1 MNNVIVKICVKF
13 FSSNQIDK
21 KLNNTEE
28 ELEKAKLTDRI
39 ESLRGIRNQQNT
51 DIKKYK
57 SEIALLEEE
66 VENIKRISSALPQGC
81 FKRTRL
87 EP

>member
-1 MNNVIVKICVKF
+1 MNF
-13 FSSNQIDK
+13 FVFNYDYIDK

-28 ELEKAKLTDRI
+28 ELDKAKLTDRI
-39 ESLRGIRNQQNT
+39 ESLRGIRNQQNG

>member
-1 MNNVIVKICVKF
+1 M
-13 FSSNQIDK
+13 
-21 KLNNTEE
+21 
-28 ELEKAKLTDRI
+28 KANLADRI
-39 ESLRGIRNQQNT
+39 ESLRGIRNHQTT

-66 VENIKRISSALPQGC
+66 VENIKRISRALPQGC

>member
-1 MNNVIVKICVKF
+1 M
-13 FSSNQIDK
+13 
-21 KLNNTEE
+21 
-28 ELEKAKLTDRI
+28 KANLVQRI
-39 ESLRGIRNQQNT
+39 ESLRGIRNHQNS

-57 SEIALLEEE
+57 AEISTLENEVNNIKEIA
-66 VENIKRISSALPQGC
+66 SSLPTGC